1 MAPARHPAVTPDN
14 LTLFVKISG
23 IQLEIPGIQLQSP
36 ESSSNPRNLNEES
49 RETQRQISIRDLMI
63 RSYLVPHTTLNGGH
77 HHARGGG
84 RPKFDNTTRTH
95 QRGLRPS
102 LTPARSRLSH
112 ATCGTHT
119 LARARTQHCSAHAD
133 GMRATPVGSHSSLC
147 ARAAA
152 ATKAASYPSKMIGK
166 SIAAPARQLAP
177 TCAANHRSPLI
188 ERVCDT
194 RARHTRPAHLVC

>member
-1 MAPARHPAVTPDN
+1 
-14 LTLFVKISG
+14 
-23 IQLEIPGIQLQSP
+23 
-36 ESSSNPRNLNEES
+36 
-49 RETQRQISIRDLMI
+49 MI

-84 RPKFDNTTRTH
+84 RPKLDNTTRTH

-152 ATKAASYPSKMIGK
+152 ATKADSYPSKLDGK
-166 SIAAPARQLAP
+166 RIAAAARQLAP
-177 TCAANHRSPLI
+177 TCAANQRSPLI
-188 ERVCDT
+188 ERFAT
-194 RARHTRPAHLVC
+194 PARGARDQRTSCVGVVVGVHCIGLHHNDSIGKRQPVVAAAGAAATDEPTQHKVFFAMRRRG